1 MSIEIRRITPHDT
14 ALFERIADDVFDE
27 PIVAERLAAYLKNPA
42 NLMVLA
48 VVNGEVI
55 GQVAAVLHQH
65 PDKPT
70 ELYVDEV
77 GVTPRFQ
84 QQGVAKQMM
93 QEMLVWGRERGC
105 EEAWLGTE
113 PENVAARAL
122 YARFAEAEHIVMY
135 QWDL

>member
-1 MSIEIRRITPHDT
+1 MSIEIRRITAHDT
-14 ALFERIADDVFDE
+14 AVFERIAEDVFDE
-27 PIVAERLAAYLKNPA
+27 PIVPERLAAYLTNPA

-48 VVNGEVI
+48 LVNGEVI

-65 PDKPT
+65 PDKRT

-84 QQGVAKQMM
+84 RQGVAKQMM
-93 QEMLVWGRERGC
+93 QEMLVWGKELGC
-105 EEAWLGTE
+105 EEVWLGTE

-122 YARFAEAEHIVMY
+122 YARFAEAEPIVMY

>member
-1 MSIEIRRITPHDT
+1 MSIEIRRITAHDT
-14 ALFERIADDVFDE
+14 ALFERIAEDVFDE
-27 PIVAERLAAYLKNPA
+27 PIVPARLAAYLKNPA

-48 VVNGEVI
+48 LVNGEVI

-113 PENVAARAL
+113 PENVAARGL
-122 YARFAEAEHIVMY
+122 YAKFAKAEPIVMY

>member
-14 ALFERIADDVFDE
+14 TLFQQIADDVFDE
-27 PIVAERLAAYLKNPA
+27 PIVPKRLAAYLTNPA

-48 VVNGEVI
+48 LIHGEVI
-55 GQVAAVLHQH
+55 GQVAAVLHHH

-77 GVTPRFQ
+77 GVTPLFQ
-84 QQGVAKQMM
+84 RQGVAKQMM
-93 QEMLVWGRERGC
+93 QEMLVWGRELGC
-105 EEAWLGTE
+105 EEAWLGTK
-113 PENVAARAL
+113 PENVPARAL
-122 YARFAEAEHIVMY
+122 YARFAKAEPIMMY

>member
-1 MSIEIRRITPHDT
+1 MSIEIRRITAHDT

-48 VVNGEVI
+48 VVHGEVI

-77 GVTPRFQ
+77 GVTPGFQ
-84 QQGVAKQMM
+84 RQGVAKQMM
-93 QEMLVWGRERGC
+93 QEMLVWGRALGC

-113 PENVAARAL
+113 PENAPARAL
-122 YARFAEAEHIVMY
+122 YAKFAEAEPIVMY